1 MAKDKSDQAQESS
14 IEVLKRKLQTLEME
28 NKALKETNS
37 ALQSRLSQE
46 KNYQKKLAL
55 SEDKY
60 RGIIESIQEGYFE
73 TDLEGRITFCNQALL
88 DISGYAREDII
99 GARLLSATGKGQ
111 RWCVADGD
119 RARCTLARR
128 RGATEPRPDYALDST
143 LF

>member
-60 RGIIESIQEGYFE
+60 R
-73 TDLEGRITFCNQALL
+73 A
-88 DISGYAREDII
+88 
-99 GARLLSATGKGQ
+99 
-111 RWCVADGD
+111 
-119 RARCTLARR
+119 
-128 RGATEPRPDYALDST
+128 
-143 LF
+143 